1 MGSKKNVDMS
11 TTEDTVKIVEVE
23 SPVLEGAEGDKAL
36 ENSDKPAKKAVIK
49 NRPHSKKYFAAKRNI
64 DRTRIYDPEAAV
76 ELVKKLS
83 YSKFPGTITLDGVV
97 RDEGDQGVLTF
108 PHSTGK
114 TRVIAIVDDALIE
127 KIEAGVIEFD
137 VLITEPKY
145 MAKIAKFARVL
156 GPRGLMPNPK
166 QGTVTPNPEL
176 KKKELERGKV
186 TIKSERKFPVIHVT
200 LGKTDMETTQIVENM
215 RVLFSALKGKLKK
228 AAISATMSPSVKV
241 DVSVV
246 EVK

>member
-11 TTEDTVKIVEVE
+11 TTEDTVKIVEVDA
-23 SPVLEGAEGDKAL
+23 PAEATEASENS
-36 ENSDKPAKKAVIK
+36 ENSDKPAKKAVVK

-64 DRTRIYDPEAAV
+64 DRTRIYEPEAAV

-97 RDEGDQGVLTF
+97 REVGDQGVLTF

-114 TRVIAIVDDALIE
+114 KRVIAIVDDALLE
-127 KIEAGVIEFD
+127 KIEAGEIEFD

-145 MAKIAKFARVL
+145 MAKIAKYARVL

-176 KKKELERGKV
+176 KKKELEGGKV

-200 LGKTDMETTQIVENM
+200 LGKTDMETAEVVQNM
-215 RVLFSALKGKLKK
+215 RVLFSTLKGKLRK

-241 DVSVV
+241 DVSVA